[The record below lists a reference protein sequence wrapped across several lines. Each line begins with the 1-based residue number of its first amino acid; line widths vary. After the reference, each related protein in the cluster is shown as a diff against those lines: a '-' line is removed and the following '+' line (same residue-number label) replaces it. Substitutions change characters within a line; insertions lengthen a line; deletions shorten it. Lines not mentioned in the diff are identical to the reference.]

1 MSKKIKF
8 FWEEI
13 QNLILE
19 KLTSFGTIF
28 KDPVEDNNDIDKILA
43 NPVDRKKIQD
53 AVDELK
59 RSGNKGLTKTIEF
72 STNDKIT
79 IAIK

>member
-1 MSKKIKF
+1 M
-8 FWEEI
+8 
-13 QNLILE
+13 
-19 KLTSFGTIF
+19 LTSFGTIF
-28 KDPVEDNNDIDKILA
+28 KDPIEDNNDIDNILA

>member
-1 MSKKIKF
+1 MSKKIKNF
-8 FWEEI
+8 CEEI
-13 QNLILE
+13 HNLILE
-19 KLTSFGTIF
+19 MLTSFGTIF
-28 KDPVEDNNDIDKILA
+28 KDPIEDNNDIDNILA

>member
-1 MSKKIKF
+1 MSKKIKLF
-8 FWEEI
+8 GEQI

-28 KDPVEDNNDIDKILA
+28 KDPIDDNNDIDKILA
-43 NPVDRKKIQD
+43 NPIDRKKIQD

-59 RSGNKGLTKTIEF
+59 RNGNQGLTKTIEF
-72 STNDKIT
+72 SNNDKIT
-79 IAIK
+79 IAIE